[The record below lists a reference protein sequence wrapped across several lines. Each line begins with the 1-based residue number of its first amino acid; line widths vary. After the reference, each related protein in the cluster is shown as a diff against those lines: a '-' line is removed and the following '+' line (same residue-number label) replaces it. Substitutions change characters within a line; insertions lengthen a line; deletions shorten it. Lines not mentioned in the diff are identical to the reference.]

1 MTGFVTLPNTLWGL
15 IAHRAALTPDSTMLI
30 DEQHRSVTFAAVL
43 QRAQR
48 VAAGLHELGMRPGDT
63 VSWQLPS
70 RIDTV
75 VLSLALARLGVTQNP
90 IIPVYRSREVAAMVR
105 QCDSAWLVTVEEFRG
120 FDHGAMA
127 RDIAAVQGI
136 RALVLSGELPAGDPD
151 RLGPPPESD
160 TAVRW
165 IYTTSGTTS
174 APKGVCHSDGSLIA
188 GGLGVADALAVSH
201 DDVSTIFFP
210 FAHIGG
216 PDMLI
221 AGLAVGMPIIMSE
234 VFEPAA
240 AMTLLHTYGA
250 TVSGGG
256 PSFYTM
262 YLEQQIRSGP
272 EPVAPTLR
280 FLAGG
285 GAPMLPR
292 VYHDVVAGMGIPVL
306 HGYGM
311 TECPMITQGR
321 PGDTAEQLTSTAG
334 RPVLGCEV
342 AVRSESGRPLG
353 PETEGQ
359 VWVRG
364 AMLFHHYLV
373 DGDIVVPHDED
384 GWFYTGDVGYLR
396 PDGHVVLVGREKDLI
411 IRKGESISPMEIE
424 DVLGQHPAVQ
434 DVAVIGLP
442 DVIRGERICAVLELA
457 PGAAAPTVAG
467 LREHCLAAGLAPF
480 KSPEQVEIVDL
491 MPRTP
496 TMKIRKHQLRN
507 RFATDPPAVT
517 ATPQK
522 TGAGS

>member
-1 MTGFVTLPNTLWGL
+1 MTGFAALPNTLWGL
-15 IAHRAALTPDSTMLI
+15 LAHRAALTPDHIMLI
-30 DEQHRSVTFAAVL
+30 DEHGHSVTFSAMVR
-43 QRAQR
+43 QAQR
-48 VAAGLHELGMRPGDT
+48 VAAGLHDLGVRAGDT
-63 VSWQLPS
+63 VSWQLPT

-75 VLSLALARLGVTQNP
+75 LLSLALARLGVTQNP

-105 QCDSAWLVTVEEFRG
+105 QCRAAWLITVGEFRG
-120 FDHGAMA
+120 FAHGAMA
-127 RDIAAVQGI
+127 RDIAASYDI
-136 RALVLSGELPAGDPD
+136 RALVLAGELPVGDPAE
-151 RLGPPPESD
+151 LGPPPGSGAEI
-160 TAVRW
+160 RW

-188 GGLGVADALAVSH
+188 GGLGVADALAVSGE
-201 DDVSTIFFP
+201 DVATIFFP

-221 AGLAVGMPIIMSE
+221 AGLAVGMPIVVSE

-240 AMTLLHTYGA
+240 AMALLRKYGV

-272 EPVAPTLR
+272 EPVAPALR
-280 FLAGG
+280 CLAGG
-285 GAPMLPR
+285 GAPMPPR
-292 VYHDVVAGMGIPVL
+292 VYHEVVASMGIPVL

-321 PGDTAEQLTSTAG
+321 PGDSVEQLTSTVG

-342 AVRSESGRPLG
+342 AVRADDGQRLG
-353 PETEGQ
+353 PEAEGQ

-364 AMLFHHYLV
+364 PMLVHHYLV

-434 DVAVIGLP
+434 GVAVIGLP
-442 DVIRGERICAVLELA
+442 DDNRGERICAVLELVPGREA
-457 PGAAAPTVAG
+457 PSVAE
-467 LREHCLAAGLAPF
+467 LREHCRAAGLAPF
-480 KSPEQVEIVDL
+480 KSPEQVEIVDS
-491 MPRTP
+491 MPTTP

-507 RFATDPPAVT
+507 RFDTQPRAGAPA
-517 ATPQK
+517 PQK
-522 TGAGS
+522 TGAGN

>member
-1 MTGFVTLPNTLWGL
+1 MTGFAALPNTLWGL
-15 IAHRAALTPDSTMLI
+15 LAHRAALAPDSIMLI
-30 DEQHRSVTFAAVL
+30 DEHDHSVTFAAMV

-48 VAAGLHELGMRPGDT
+48 VAAGLHDLGVRAGDT
-63 VSWQLPS
+63 VSWQLPT

-105 QCDSAWLVTVEEFRG
+105 QCGAAWFVTLENFRG

-127 RDIAAVQGI
+127 REIGAENGLQ
-136 RALVLSGELPAGDPD
+136 ALVLAGELPVGDPAG
-151 RLGPPPESD
+151 LGPPPESGD
-160 TAVRW
+160 AIRW
-165 IYTTSGTTS
+165 IYTTSGTTA

-188 GGLGVADALAVSH
+188 GGLGVAEALAVSR
-201 DDVSTIFFP
+201 DDMSTIFFP

-216 PDMLI
+216 PDMMI
-221 AGLAVGMPIIMSE
+221 AGLAVGMPILMSE
-234 VFEPAA
+234 IFEPAA
-240 AMTLLHTYGA
+240 ALASMQTYGA

-262 YLEQQIRSGP
+262 YLQQQIRTGP
-272 EPVAPTLR
+272 EPVVPTLK

-292 VYHDVVAGMGIPVL
+292 VYHEVVAGMGIPVL

-321 PGDTAEQLTSTAG
+321 PGDSEEQLTSTAG
-334 RPVLGCEV
+334 RPVLGCEI

-384 GWFYTGDVGYLR
+384 GWFFTGDIGYLR

-442 DVIRGERICAVLELA
+442 DDVRGERICAVLELVA
-457 PGAAAPTVAG
+457 GAAAPTVAG

-480 KSPEQVEIVDL
+480 KSPEQVEVVDS
-491 MPRTP
+491 MPKTP

-507 RFATDPPAVT
+507 RFDTGDRAV
-517 ATPQK
+517 APTPQK